1 MDRALTQEEHEAV
14 REARRRWPKEEA
26 YPYEIIIAK
35 LAEQI
40 EWLERHAS
48 MDKGREP

>member
-1 MDRALTQEEHEAV
+1 MDRALTQAEREAV
-14 REARRRWPKEEA
+14 REAKRRRRDEVA
-26 YPYEIIIAK
+26 TPYETIITK